1 MVPWPTLFLPW
12 AIVARAMSGQP
23 LFWWNFM
30 DACHTQWAGLQII
43 RMAALLRGRKMPTR
57 ASYLIFFGNGTQ
69 AWMLGRLDC
78 FIALNVLN
86 SHSTCFVL
94 EKKKLRFLAF
104 HFQVSAKQQ
113 PVPDIQTSLQRP
125 AQFKEA
131 VSATHAWGKKFPSS
145 NSCTQF
151 NLKADLFIGCLA
163 ARRTQQRED
172 IKPCLFL

>member
-1 MVPWPTLFLPW
+1 
-12 AIVARAMSGQP
+12 MSGQP
-23 LFWWNFM
+23 FFLVEFYGCLSHTVGWAANYPHDCALERKENADERILPNFFVKG
-30 DACHTQWAGLQII
+30 A
-43 RMAALLRGRKMPTR
+43 
-57 ASYLIFFGNGTQ
+57 Q

-86 SHSTCFVL
+86 LHSTCFVL
-94 EKKKLRFLAF
+94 EKKKLRFLAS

-113 PVPDIQTSLQRP
+113 PVPDIQRSLQRP

-131 VSATHAWGKKFPSS
+131 VSATHAWVQKFPSS

-163 ARRTQQRED
+163 AWRTQQRED